1 MVKESIPRGKL
12 DYKLYQKEA
21 KYLLKMIHEAGITKV
36 DTTASIDRTFDY
48 SLLMQVTGKS
58 KKDLGGE

>member
-1 MVKESIPRGKL
+1 
-12 DYKLYQKEA
+12 
-21 KYLLKMIHEAGITKV
+21 MIHEAGITKG
-36 DTTASIDRTFDY
+36 DTTAAIDRTFDY